1 MSWNDFLKHFDG
13 IDVCIIP
20 SNLGDIKL
28 DVIEE
33 YSVFGSF
40 IGCIIGKIILFYF
53 ILFYVILS

>member
-1 MSWNDFLKHFDG
+1 MSWDDFLKHFDG

-33 YSVFGSF
+33 YSICGSF
-40 IGCIIGKIILFYF
+40 VGCIIGMKLYQYFFIIFF
-53 ILFYVILS
+53 IEN